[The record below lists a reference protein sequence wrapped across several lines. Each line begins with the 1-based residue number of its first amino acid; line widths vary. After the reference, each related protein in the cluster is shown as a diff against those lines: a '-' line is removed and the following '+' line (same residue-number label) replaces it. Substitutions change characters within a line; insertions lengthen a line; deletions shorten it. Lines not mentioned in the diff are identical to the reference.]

1 MSKKGSSSVK
11 MDPAIGQAMTKQTEL
26 MEQQNNWYQNTYYP
40 WLKQQ
45 TEAQNQQLQEDYD
58 FQVDNA
64 NWWKDYYTT
73 QSEKSEAKSD
83 ELYNR
88 YQKYFKPVEDQ
99 LVKEAQEYNTSAKAQ
114 SEAQNALATT
124 NGSYNA
130 QRQALNMRMK
140 SYGINTNS
148 GLYNEQARAS
158 TINQAAAAATAA
170 NQARE
175 SAVDLG
181 WQKQLQLS
189 QLGSSYLGNSI
200 NLSNLATNT
209 ATTGSNA
216 SNAALSTAQNAG
228 QTALGNT
235 LNFGNIGLNSY
246 QTMSNAWG
254 QYGNMGQQKTNY
266 NQQVQSA
273 KDSASAAQASGTAQ
287 AAGTAVAT
295 IGTVAMA
302 I

>member
-1 MSKKGSSSVK
+1 MSKKGSSSVA
-11 MDPAIGQAMTKQTEL
+11 MDPAIGEAMTKQTEL

-40 WLKQQ
+40 WLQQ
-45 TEAQNQQLQEDYD
+45 QIKTQNEQANLDYD

-64 NWWKDYYTT
+64 DWWKNYYTT
-73 QSEKSEAKSD
+73 QSEKQDAQSD

-88 YQKYFKPVEDQ
+88 YLKYFKPVEDK
-99 LVKEAQEYNTSAKAQ
+99 LVKEAEEYNSSTKAQ
-114 SEAQNALATT
+114 TDAQNAITTT
-124 NGSYNA
+124 NGSYDA

-140 SYGINTNS
+140 SYGIDTNS
-148 GLYNEQARAS
+148 GLYSEQARAS
-158 TINQAAAAATAA
+158 NINQAAAAVTAA

-189 QLGSSYLGNSI
+189 QLGSSYLGNSV
-200 NLSNLATNT
+200 NLSNLANST
-209 ATTGSNA
+209 ATTGSSA
-216 SNAALSTAQNAG
+216 SNAALSTAQSTS
-228 QTALGNT
+228 QTALGNS
-235 LNFGNIGLNSY
+235 LNFGQIGLNSY

-273 KDSASAAQASGTAQ
+273 KDAASAAQASGTAS
-287 AAGTAVAT
+287 AVGTGVAAVA
-295 IGTVAMA
+295 VA